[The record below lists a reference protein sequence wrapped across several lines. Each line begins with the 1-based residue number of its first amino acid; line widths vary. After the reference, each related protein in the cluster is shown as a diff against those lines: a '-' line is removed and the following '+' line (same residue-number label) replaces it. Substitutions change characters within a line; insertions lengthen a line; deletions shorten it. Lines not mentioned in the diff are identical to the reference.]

1 MEPCGDAPSRNAAC
15 FWKKP
20 AARSPSFADDSQRY
34 LTVHKVD
41 KPLAVLASSESVVQ
55 AEANRFQLPLVDVKM
70 PLLFVDAGRNDV
82 APRPTTRIN

>member
-15 FWKKP
+15 LWKKP

-41 KPLAVLASSESVVQ
+41 KPLAAIAPSKSVVQ
-55 AEANRFQLPLVDVKM
+55 TESNRFQLQLVDVQM
-70 PLLFVDAGRNDV
+70 PLFFVDAGRDDV
-82 APRPTTRIN
+82 TPRPPTRIN